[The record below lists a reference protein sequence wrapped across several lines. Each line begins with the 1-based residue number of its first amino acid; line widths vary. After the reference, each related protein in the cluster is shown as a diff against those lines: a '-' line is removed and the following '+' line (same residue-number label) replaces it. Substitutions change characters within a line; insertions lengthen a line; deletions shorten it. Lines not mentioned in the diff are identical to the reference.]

1 MLFLKTETKPDIS
14 NENSKIERVN
24 VRLCQ
29 QISGAKASQ
38 MGMVTE
44 FVKHKKEVAYS
55 LGTIRSE
62 PAEIRN
68 EMLIE
73 NISLLNDTLDAAGRD
88 SASRFGEQNSSL
100 DTLEEQVTV
109 AGRVVTQHSMG
120 NKQKDVENSVQVEH
134 SVTRLI
140 KNGSRHSDGQ
150 METEVE
156 NDHERAKL
164 TL

>member
-1 MLFLKTETKPDIS
+1 MLHIYIYDIS
-14 NENSKIERVN
+14 RLRFKSVN

-38 MGMVTE
+38 MGIVTE

-55 LGTIRSE
+55 LGAIRSE

-73 NISLLNDTLDAAGRD
+73 NFSLLNDTPDAAGRD
-88 SASRFGEQNSSL
+88 SASRFGELNSSS
-100 DTLEEQVTV
+100 DILEEKVTA

-120 NKQKDVENSVQVEH
+120 NKEKNM
-134 SVTRLI
+134 LKI
-140 KNGSRHSDGQ
+140 KY
-150 METEVE
+150 
-156 NDHERAKL
+156 K
-164 TL
+164 